1 MLTKWYSHIKDKEEV
16 EEFQQR
22 IILAKPVLER
32 LNIIIE
38 GKLAT
43 ANANSTN
50 QYDQAAWAYK
60 QADLNGYNRAMRDII
75 NYIEV

>member
-1 MLTKWYSHIKDKEEV
+1 LLTKWYSHIKDKEEV

-22 IILAKPVLER
+22 ITLAKPVLER
-32 LNIIIE
+32 LNTIIE

-50 QYDQAAWAYK
+50 QYDQASWAYK

>member
-1 MLTKWYSHIKDKEEV
+1 LLTKWYSHIKDKEEV